1 MKMERGGTYIII
13 LGEAKESADL
23 GSTLGTQA
31 LGVDDIGQARDVVLA
46 LLDDAESKDREVHS
60 DDATTDRLALAL
72 TSTAGTVAGVA
83 VGQQKTD
90 TGWVHDTLLHGET
103 LLVVST
109 GDSEDVA
116 LELITNAVTWNLGA
130 HSWELSVGVLYC

>member
-1 MKMERGGTYIII
+1 
-13 LGEAKESADL
+13 
-23 GSTLGTQA
+23 
-31 LGVDDIGQARDVVLA
+31 
-46 LLDDAESKDREVHS
+46 
-60 DDATTDRLALAL
+60 
-72 TSTAGTVAGVA
+72 
-83 VGQQKTD
+83 
-90 TGWVHDTLLHGET
+90 